1 MLAQRPH
8 WPLKTGQ
15 KTPRKWWQRSILFS
29 GKTSRDPLFRHHRS
43 SQLSGSTKPKRFSAS
58 NHFVRTRARFTHKQ
72 SFRYPRLGTFVRI
85 HWVARLRLND
95 CLIKTKKRSDGSPV
109 RSAYLFDSIEWLTHA
124 RPFFFVLL
132 IVRGLS
138 RRLLICS
145 LTKRQNKNRLF
156 FVHTFRAAP
165 SKTFQKFH
173 EPADQMPKTFCQK
186 TVAEKCYNFVPSRR
200 TKTLSVKKLLGKR
213 RHTRDRLPVVYW
225 LKKRADKRHEGTRYP
240 R

>member
-8 WPLKTGQ
+8 WPPKTGQ
-15 KTPRKWWQRSILFS
+15 KTPRKVWQRSILFS
-29 GKTSRDPLFRHHRS
+29 GKSPRDPLFRHHRS
-43 SQLSGSTKPKRFSAS
+43 SQLSGSTKPNRFSAS
-58 NHFVRTRARFTHKQ
+58 NHFVRTRARFTHK
-72 SFRYPRLGTFVRI
+72 RFVQVPTSRHI
-85 HWVARLRLND
+85 CTIQLSDSTCLNEPFD
-95 CLIKTKKRSDGSPV
+95 QDRKRSAGSPV

-200 TKTLSVKKLLGKR
+200 TKTLSGKKTAWKKTTHTWPSTCRLLAQKTSR
-213 RHTRDRLPVVYW
+213 
-225 LKKRADKRHEGTRYP
+225 
-240 R
+240 

>member
-1 MLAQRPH
+1 M
-8 WPLKTGQ
+8 
-15 KTPRKWWQRSILFS
+15 WQRSILFS
-29 GKTSRDPLFRHHRS
+29 GKTVRDPLFRHHRS

-58 NHFVRTRARFTHKQ
+58 NHFVRTRARFTHKRVVQ
-72 SFRYPRLGTFVRI
+72 VPTPRHICTIPLSGSTCLNDPLDQDQKKKRRVPRAFGIFVRFD
-85 HWVARLRLND
+85 WVA
-95 CLIKTKKRSDGSPV
+95 
-109 RSAYLFDSIEWLTHA
+109 HA
-124 RPFFFVLL
+124 RPSLFFRPL

-186 TVAEKCYNFVPSRR
+186 TVAEKCYNFVPSHR

-213 RHTRDRLPVVYW
+213 RHTRDRLPVAYW
-225 LKKRADKRHEGTRYP
+225 LKKRANKRHEGTMYP

>member
-1 MLAQRPH
+1 M
-8 WPLKTGQ
+8 
-15 KTPRKWWQRSILFS
+15 
-29 GKTSRDPLFRHHRS
+29 FRHHRS

-58 NHFVRTRARFTHKQ
+58 NHFVRTRARFTHKRVVQ
-72 SFRYPRLGTFVRI
+72 VPTSRHICTIQLSDSTC
-85 HWVARLRLND
+85 LNEPFD
-95 CLIKTKKRSDGSPV
+95 QDRKRSAGSPV

-200 TKTLSVKKLLGKR
+200 TKTLSGKKTAWKKTT
-213 RHTRDRLPVVYW
+213 HT
-225 LKKRADKRHEGTRYP
+225 
-240 R
+240 

>member
-15 KTPRKWWQRSILFS
+15 KTPRKVWQRSILFS
-29 GKTSRDPLFRHHRS
+29 GKTVRYPLFRHHRS
-43 SQLSGSTKPKRFSAS
+43 SQLSGSTKPNRFSAS

-72 SFRYPRLGTFVRI
+72 SFRYPSSRPICSNPLGGSTSPKRL
-85 HWVARLRLND
+85 LD
-95 CLIKTKKRSDGSPV
+95 QDQKKRDGSPV

-165 SKTFQKFH
+165 
-173 EPADQMPKTFCQK
+173 
-186 TVAEKCYNFVPSRR
+186 
-200 TKTLSVKKLLGKR
+200 L
-213 RHTRDRLPVVYW
+213 
-225 LKKRADKRHEGTRYP
+225 
-240 R
+240 